1 MIPRWQVTAILL
13 TLVVASG
20 FVEFRIRLFPEYGY
34 TTYIPGVIEGT
45 YGAPA
50 IYRVLVPFGNTWLV
64 HATGWSPA
72 AVWHAMRL
80 AWFFAAFVAVMIHLR
95 SWFNERVALAGVC
108 AVAAALPLTYTNSW
122 AHADSIPEL
131 ALFTLGCAAVVRGWD
146 ATFAVVL
153 VVAAFNRETAG
164 FLIPV
169 YFFGRRLTLRH
180 TARSAAFAALFL
192 AIFIGLRLWRG
203 VEHYDYWQFG
213 RNLEFLKL
221 LPPPYDVYKRS
232 YAWFVVVLA
241 GPAAAIIASRWRQIP
256 WNARRLIWAS
266 APFLLTTI
274 TISSII
280 ETRIF
285 IPLIPLL
292 LPALF
297 WALLPPEDNSA
308 VPVGADQRP
317 A

>member
-1 MIPRWQVTAILL
+1 MIPRWQVTALLL

-20 FVEFRIRLFPEYGY
+20 FVEFHIRLFPEYAY
-34 TTYIPGVIEGT
+34 TTYIPGVIDGT

-50 IYRVLVPFGNTWLV
+50 TYRVLVPFGNTWLSHV
-64 HATGWSPA
+64 TGLSPA
-72 AVWHAMRL
+72 AIWHATRL
-80 AWFFAAFVAVMIHLR
+80 AWFFAAYLAVLIYLR

-146 ATFAVVL
+146 AVFAIAL
-153 VVAAFNRETAG
+153 VAAAFNRETAG

-169 YFFGRRLTLRH
+169 YFLARPLTLRN
-180 TARSAAFAALFL
+180 TAKSAGFAALFL
-192 AIFIGLRLWRG
+192 MIFIGLRLWRG
-203 VEHYDYWQFG
+203 IEHYDYWQLG

-221 LPPPYDVYKRS
+221 LPPPYDIYKRA
-232 YAWFVVVLA
+232 YAWFVVALA
-241 GPAAAIIASRWRQIP
+241 GPAAAIIAAGWKQIP
-256 WNARRLIWAS
+256 WNARRLVWAT
-266 APFLLTTI
+266 APFLLTSV

-292 LPALF
+292 LPAAL
-297 WALLPPEDNSA
+297 WALMPPQNDRTASS
-308 VPVGADQRP
+308 
-317 A
+317 